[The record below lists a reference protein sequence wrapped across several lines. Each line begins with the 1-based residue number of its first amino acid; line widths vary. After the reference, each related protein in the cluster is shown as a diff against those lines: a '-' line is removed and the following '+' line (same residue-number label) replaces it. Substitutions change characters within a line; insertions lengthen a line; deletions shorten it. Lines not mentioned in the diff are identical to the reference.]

1 MLTAV
6 LFDMDGTL
14 IDSEPVWV
22 ESIRACLAER
32 GIVFTS
38 ALEER
43 TAGLSN
49 ADGLQ
54 HVMDAHPEVPI
65 DPAELAQAITTAVA
79 QRLMRRSCAM
89 PGADALLMTLNQRRI
104 PLALVSSSPRGLI
117 DRILARMQWDRH
129 FQLVLS
135 IEEVGPGK
143 PDPTVYREALRRL
156 GVAAATSLAVE
167 DTLAGVQAAQ
177 GAGLPVVAIPSYPH
191 EQSLLRHTANAA
203 FASLAE
209 AAPWI
214 LARCDDA

>member
-22 ESIRACLAER
+22 ASIRACLADR
-32 GIVFTS
+32 GIVFTPELV
-38 ALEER
+38 AL

-54 HVMDAHPEVPI
+54 RVMDAHPEVPI
-65 DPAELAQAITTAVA
+65 DPAELAQAITAGVA
-79 QRLMRRSCAM
+79 QRLLCRSCAM
-89 PGADALLMTLNQRRI
+89 PGADPLLQALHRRRV
-104 PLALVSSSPRGLI
+104 PLALVSSSPRDLI
-117 DRILARMQWDRH
+117 DRILTAQRWDGL
-129 FQLVLS
+129 FQQVLS

-177 GAGLPVVAIPSYPH
+177 GAGLPVAAIPSYPH
-191 EQSLLRHTANAA
+191 EQAILQRKADAA
-203 FASLAE
+203 FDTLAE

-214 LARCDDA
+214 LAHSADA